1 MSSKVRVL
9 IVDEMALVRDGLKRV
24 LELTDSL
31 EVVGTATHG
40 LEAVELACKLS
51 PDVVLMDMD
60 ILRTNEVEAISRIKR
75 EGLARSVVILSIY
88 GDSRARWKARLL
100 VGAVTFVKKN
110 TPIAELVEIIRESG
124 TAGADESAPAE
135 VPFCPRCVLGDVYSP
150 MEEAGYVKG
159 HRVVEC
165 PECGYV
171 MHEDPETD
179 CPSPPKSGITDYL
192 RPLTEE

>member
-1 MSSKVRVL
+1 MSDKVRVL

-24 LELTDSL
+24 LELTDGL
-31 EVVGTATHG
+31 EVVGTAVHSS
-40 LEAVELACKLS
+40 EAVELARKLS

-60 ILRTNEVEAISRIKR
+60 IPSKNEVEAISRIKQ

-88 GDSRARWKARLL
+88 GDNKARWEARLP
-100 VGAVTFVKKN
+100 GAVTFVEKN

-124 TAGADESAPAE
+124 TAGAVEGATAE
-135 VPFCPRCVLGDVYSP
+135 VAFCPRCALGDIYVP

-159 HRVVEC
+159 YRVLEC

-171 MHEDPETD
+171 MHEDP
-179 CPSPPKSGITDYL
+179 
-192 RPLTEE
+192 